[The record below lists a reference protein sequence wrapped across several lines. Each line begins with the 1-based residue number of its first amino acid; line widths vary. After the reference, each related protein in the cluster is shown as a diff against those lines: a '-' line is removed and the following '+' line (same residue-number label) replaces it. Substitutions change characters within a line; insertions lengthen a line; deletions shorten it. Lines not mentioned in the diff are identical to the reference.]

1 MVCLQIVS
9 LVPGTI
15 GSFIVRFV
23 AGEQKVQTILRD
35 LRRVVRSLPS
45 PSIAPFSQANKVSTR
60 LLPLLLLALT
70 MLPSLA
76 WILLD
81 QSVWPWDQAWYGF
94 NSVTLFNSL
103 ISSPGDWINDLI
115 SACIAQPPGIA
126 WIGQF
131 FVPMARLTGSVD
143 SALLLSILATNFC
156 SLILIYRS
164 ILDASQGRRLLSLT
178 AAIFVSSGPL
188 FIAVSHQYFAES
200 IQLLIVSWFVLLMT
214 KARSWPRFRLIC
226 HLILACFLAMA
237 AKASSPL
244 YCFLPGL
251 ATLIFAFQRSTS
263 PKNGLNDRLRM
274 NRLEKVVL
282 FGGLLMLPFLVV
294 AWYLR
299 NGESMEDHV
308 RVSAFVEHWGARDS
322 FLNKLTFWVDAF
334 QHHFFMRLPLI
345 FTSVVVLIACAVTFF
360 NAVRRRYPHLSF
372 FDLAAL
378 ISMLQILGPI
388 SVFSLVPNEAARYL
402 LPLAPYVALVV
413 AWSLSKLQ
421 KPWTL
426 AALVVYTIQLLFIH
440 SEALALAPAQS
451 DSIPWLITV
460 NKDPSI
466 SNQLTQIINLTCPV
480 DAAGHS
486 STIEVAA
493 DLRMLNNF
501 TLSYRASTLRSGYLG
516 LRKKPCD
523 YVNSTKQGDSLD
535 PLISSF
541 ENSNPAYVVAIKN
554 INNVPA
560 ILAPSF
566 TNQVTSAVT
575 PEFLRD
581 HAFQLSSMVKD
592 FLETSVLIYKSK

>member
-1 MVCLQIVS
+1 
-9 LVPGTI
+9 
-15 GSFIVRFV
+15 
-23 AGEQKVQTILRD
+23 
-35 LRRVVRSLPS
+35 
-45 PSIAPFSQANKVSTR
+45 
-60 LLPLLLLALT
+60 

-76 WILLD
+76 WILLN
-81 QSVWPWDQAWYGF
+81 QSVWSWDQTWYGF

-103 ISSPGDWINDLI
+103 ISSPGEWINDLI

-131 FVPMARLTGSVD
+131 FIPIARLTGSTD

-156 SLILIYRS
+156 SLVLIYKS
-164 ILDASQGRRLLSLT
+164 ILTASHGRRLLSLT
-178 AAIFVSSGPL
+178 AAILVSSGPL

-200 IQLLIVSWFVLLMT
+200 IQLLVVSWFVLLMT

-263 PKNGLNDRLRM
+263 PENSLVGRLRM
-274 NRLEKVVL
+274 NHLEKVVL
-282 FGGLLMLPFLVV
+282 FGGLLTLPFLVV
-294 AWYLR
+294 AWYFR
-299 NGESMEDHV
+299 NGETMEDHV
-308 RVSAFVEHWGARDS
+308 RVSASLEHWGARDS

-334 QHHFFMRLPLI
+334 QNHFFMRFPLI
-345 FTSVVVLIACAVTFF
+345 FTLVVFLIACAVALFHV
-360 NAVRRRYPHLSF
+360 ARRQYRYLSF

-378 ISMLQILGPI
+378 VSVLQILGPI
-388 SVFSLVPNEAARYL
+388 SVFSLVPNEDARYL
-402 LPLAPYVALVV
+402 LPLAPYVAFIV

-426 AALVVYTIQLLFIH
+426 IALFVYTLQLLFLH
-440 SEALALAPAQS
+440 SEALAFVPVQNN
-451 DSIPWLITV
+451 SIPWLIAM
-460 NKDPSI
+460 NKNPSI
-466 SNQLTQIINLTCPV
+466 SNQLTRIVNLTCPV
-480 DAAGHS
+480 DAANHS

-501 TLSYRASTLRSGYLG
+501 ALNYRASTLRPDYLG

-523 YVNSTKQGDSLD
+523 YVNSIKQSDSLV

-541 ENSNPAYVVAIKN
+541 DNTNPSYVVAIKN
-554 INNVPA
+554 IATVPA

-566 TNQVTSAVT
+566 TNQMTSAVT
-575 PEFLRD
+575 PEFLLD
-581 HAFQLSSMVKD
+581 HDFQLSSTVKD
-592 FLETSVLIYKSK
+592 FLGTSVLIYKAK